1 MFRELIK
8 NGTNN
13 DERPVLNGAYI
24 GEFLGVSLRQR
35 ATFETRND
43 PEPELEDVFVFEF
56 RLVDDELPPLR
67 VAKWVRKPERLAH
80 PGKNGKT
87 SNLYK
92 VLASLYGVT
101 QMTDQQLEAAEEF
114 VQNAVGKLYQLTI
127 VTKPTGWYDILHIVP
142 SRQRKK
148 EVADVDETIPF

>member
-8 NGTNN
+8 GSSE
-13 DERPVLNGAYI
+13 ERPELNGAYI
-24 GEFLGVSLRQR
+24 GEFLGVTLRQR

-43 PEPELEDVFVFEF
+43 PEPTLEDVFVFEF
-56 RLVDDELPPLR
+56 RLVEEELPPLR

-101 QMTDQQLEAAEEF
+101 QMTDHQLQNAEEF
-114 VQNAVGKLYQLTI
+114 VQSAVGKLYQLTI
-127 VTKPTGWYDILHIVP
+127 VTKQTGWYDIVHIAPV
-142 SRQRKK
+142 RQRKK
-148 EVADVDETIPF
+148 ETVDIDETIPF

>member
-8 NGTNN
+8 KGSE
-13 DERPVLNGAYI
+13 ERPELNGAYI
-24 GEFLGVSLRQR
+24 ARFEGVSLRER
-35 ATFETRND
+35 PTFETRND
-43 PEPELEDVFVFEF
+43 PEPTYEEVFVFEF
-56 RLVDDELPPLR
+56 TIIDKELPPLR

-114 VQNAVGKLYQLTI
+114 VQNAIGRLFQLTI

>member
-8 NGTNN
+8 GSSE
-13 DERPVLNGAYI
+13 ERPELNGAYI
-24 GEFLGVSLRQR
+24 ARFEGVSLRER
-35 ATFETRND
+35 PTFETRND
-43 PEPELEDVFVFEF
+43 PEPTYEEVFVFEF
-56 RLVDDELPPLR
+56 TIIDKELPPLR

-101 QMTDQQLEAAEEF
+101 QMTDQQLQNAEEF
-114 VQNAVGKLYQLTI
+114 VQSAVGKLYQLTI